1 MTTREDGKS
10 PASLART
17 LGRSTATLMTAAM
30 IVGTGI
36 FGAIGPATAKAG
48 SGILLAMTIG
58 GIVALFT
65 GISAA
70 QLGINYPKEGGAFT
84 WARELNHET
93 IGFIAGMAYLG
104 KALFSLS
111 VISLAFAEYSRQ
123 IVPTLPIP
131 LLAASVVVAV
141 LVLNLFNVSLTTK
154 VLIGLMLVNVSLLGL
169 YVALAAPA
177 VTVAHFSNPLGD
189 NGVVGVFAGAALF
202 FWTWDG
208 FMRTAIMAGEVKN
221 PRRTIPVAILGGIGI
236 AAVVFLAVGATT
248 LGVLGPQSMGLDN
261 VPLFRAATQAIGIWG
276 GGLIL
281 LTAWTASL
289 SELVGDMLAASRV
302 TFTLGEAG
310 ELPGWL
316 GKVHSGARVPRNAV
330 LVLGLVVVVL
340 VSIFNLRSVLAV
352 ASVFTLVW
360 YIITHYSA
368 LQLHKEQRL
377 TTPLFTWLGLAGC
390 AALFWSLPSWA
401 SIIGLTTLA
410 LLTGIRWLTLHRGKK
425 LKTQHDRVPVA
436 TDLAQ

>member
-1 MTTREDGKS
+1 
-10 PASLART
+10 
-17 LGRSTATLMTAAM
+17 MTAAM
-30 IVGTGI
+30 IIGTGI
-36 FGAIGPATAKAG
+36 FGAIGPAAAKAG
-48 SGILLAMTIG
+48 SGIILAMTIG

-84 WARELNHET
+84 WSRELHHET

-104 KALFSLS
+104 KAIFSLS

-123 IVPTLPIP
+123 LAPTLPIP
-131 LLAASVVVAV
+131 LLAAGVVLAV
-141 LVLNLFNVSLTTK
+141 LVLNLFHVGLTTK
-154 VLIGLMLVNVSLLGL
+154 VLIALMMVNVSFLGL

-189 NGVVGVFAGAALF
+189 NGVLGVFAGAALF

-208 FMRTAIMAGEVKN
+208 FMRTAIMAGEVRN
-221 PRRTIPVAILGGIGI
+221 PRRTIPVAIIGGISI

-248 LGVLGPQSMGLDN
+248 LGVLGPQSMGMDN
-261 VPLFRAATQAIGIWG
+261 IPLFRAATLAIGVWG

-281 LTAWTASL
+281 VTAWTASL

-302 TFTLGEAG
+302 TFTMGEAG

-316 GKVHSGARVPRNAV
+316 GKIHSGARVPRNAV
-330 LVLGLVVVVL
+330 LVLGLVVVGL
-340 VSIFNLRSVLAV
+340 VSIFDLRSVLAV

-368 LQLHKEQRL
+368 LRLGKEQRL
-377 TTPLFTWLGLAGC
+377 TSPLFTWLGLAGC
-390 AALFWSLPSWA
+390 AALFWSLPNWDSFV
-401 SIIGLTTLA
+401 GLTTLA
-410 LLTGIRWLTLHRGKK
+410 LLAGARWLTLHYRKN
-425 LKTQHDRVPVA
+425 LKTQHDPVPTA
-436 TDLAQ
+436 TNVNS

>member
-1 MTTREDGKS
+1 
-10 PASLART
+10 
-17 LGRSTATLMTAAM
+17 MTAAM
-30 IVGTGI
+30 IIGTGI

-48 SGILLAMTIG
+48 SGIILAMTIG

-84 WARELNHET
+84 WSRELHHET

-104 KALFSLS
+104 KAIFSLS

-123 IVPTLPIP
+123 LAPTLPIP
-131 LLAASVVVAV
+131 LLAAGVVLAV
-141 LVLNLFNVSLTTK
+141 LVLNLFHVGLTTK
-154 VLIGLMLVNVSLLGL
+154 VLIALMMVNVSFLGL

-189 NGVVGVFAGAALF
+189 NGVFGVFAGAALF

-208 FMRTAIMAGEVKN
+208 FMRTAIMAGEVRN
-221 PRRTIPVAILGGIGI
+221 PRRTIPVAIIGGISI

-248 LGVLGPQSMGLDN
+248 LGVLGPQSMGMDN
-261 VPLFRAATQAIGIWG
+261 IPLFRAATLAIGVWG

-281 LTAWTASL
+281 VTAWTASL
-289 SELVGDMLAASRV
+289 SELV
-302 TFTLGEAG
+302 
-310 ELPGWL
+310 PGWL
-316 GKVHSGARVPRNAV
+316 GKIHSGARVPRNAV
-330 LVLGLVVVVL
+330 LVLGLVVVGL
-340 VSIFNLRSVLAV
+340 VSIFDLRSVLAV

-368 LQLHKEQRL
+368 LRLRKEQRL
-377 TTPLFTWLGLAGC
+377 TSPLFTWLGLAGC

-401 SIIGLTTLA
+401 SIVGLTILA
-410 LLTGIRWLTLHRGKK
+410 LLAGARWLTLHYRKN
-425 LKTQHDRVPVA
+425 LKTQHGPVPIAANVSS
-436 TDLAQ
+436 